1 MFAFGIEHEVA
12 FLNQDG
18 QFVDFVS
25 TPFAALDA
33 IIEALPFY
41 EEDYPQLR
49 IGAAG
54 IKRKRWYIEG
64 FERYDL
70 SGKFTSCPPK
80 GIEIRTTIHD
90 TIQGAVDELSAS
102 FDLLLEKAVPAGFVP
117 VYISFNPFCTAFVPD
132 PPLNEYEAHR
142 RGHTPEKRTAV
153 LPMLTYGPDLNF
165 SLRGLSAKE
174 IIDIGSKLT
183 YYSPYIVPFSFSS
196 PFYNG
201 DLWEGLSVRTFK
213 RTGARPAAMVYLEKS
228 EELITSNPTLT
239 KVARLPAEIGRIEF
253 KAFDSCADFELYA
266 SLLALLKGLALDDT
280 LPGRATIPDAA
291 LHQRSARGG
300 FSDELIAEGSA
311 AVLRAATRAL
321 QDDADQRWLAR
332 LDEMFEYRVTPAH
345 DLIQVYQ
352 ETDSIMSALRSP
364 YEATLERFQCELD
377 VL

>member
-25 TPFAALDA
+25 TPFAALGA
-33 IIEALPFY
+33 IIEELPFY

-80 GIEIRTTIHD
+80 GIEIRTTIHN

-102 FDLLLEKAVPAGFVP
+102 FDLLLEKAARVGFSP
-117 VYISFNPFCTAFVPD
+117 VFISFNPFRTAFIPD
-132 PPLNEYEAHR
+132 PPLNEYEWNR
-142 RGHTPEKRTAV
+142 RKHTPEKRTAV

-165 SLRGLSAKE
+165 SLQGLTAEE
-174 IIDIGSKLT
+174 IIDIGCKLT
-183 YYSPYIVPFSFSS
+183 YYSPYIIPFSFSS
-196 PFYNG
+196 PFYDG
-201 DLWEGLSVRTFK
+201 ALWEGLSVRTFK

-239 KVARLPAEIGRIEF
+239 KIARLPAEIGRIEF

-311 AVLRAATRAL
+311 AVLRAAALAL
-321 QDDADQRWLAR
+321 QDDADQRWLGR
-332 LDEMFEYRVTPAH
+332 LDEMFEYCVTPAH

-352 ETDSIMSALRSP
+352 ETDSIVSALRSP
-364 YEATLERFQCELD
+364 YEATLERIQCELD
-377 VL
+377 VF